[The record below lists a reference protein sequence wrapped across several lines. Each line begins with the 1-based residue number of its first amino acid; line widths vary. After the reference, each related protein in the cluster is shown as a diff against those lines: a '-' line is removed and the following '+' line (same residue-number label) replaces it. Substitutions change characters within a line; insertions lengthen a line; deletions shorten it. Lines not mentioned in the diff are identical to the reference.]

1 MAFVQIYRWGG
12 HLGLAVQTQSGQKT
26 FITMRPYTNQAA
38 TKIGRFREWE
48 GEAYSL
54 PEDLRFFGLGN
65 RGRGQHDPD
74 WHQRGIDIHAEKRQA
89 PNFQLRPG
97 QKVVMDPKET
107 WIGATMAPVGRR
119 VSIRQAGS
127 VGPGN
132 DDRMSLVLAQGQV
145 YKPPDEIV
153 TLPAHTESDL
163 GIDTEK
169 IFYWWKSYA
178 GRIVDKNQGLA
189 VGDRVVHNRFKMVSR
204 HLNCAGTVYLALRVG
219 GATYFKGRTHV
230 KLYADGEGVINWAK
244 KVKTAI
250 EELNQAAT
258 TTKARY
264 ESKRAEFQ
272 RKIGRNQQR
281 NPDDLPTLDEWK
293 AISYVG
299 VMARRKEQIADMD
312 RELQIYHTLS
322 WDNDHHI
329 EQKARALGN
338 IMRSAEE
345 HARLKPMSD
354 RSHAVSYL
362 LSKAWEVM
370 EKRLALNDNEQQ
382 FPNQRR
388 DERNIYDSLAF
399 TDAEFKRLF
408 MDDEWIVDRDHLEH
422 EDAETVHDD
431 SFNDARRNFR
441 AGGSILG
448 DTVVS

>member
-12 HLGLAVQTQSGQKT
+12 HLGLVVQTQSGQRT
-26 FITMRPYTNQAA
+26 FITMRPETNQAA
-38 TKIGRFREWE
+38 TKTGMFREWG
-48 GEAYSL
+48 GEAMSL
-54 PEDLRFFGLGN
+54 PADLRFFGLGN
-65 RGRGQHDPD
+65 RENFL
-74 WHQRGIDIHAEKRQA
+74 QRGIEIHAAKRQA

-97 QKVVMDPKET
+97 QKVVMDPQEK
-107 WIGATMAPVGRR
+107 WLGAPMAPVGRR

-132 DDRMSLVLAQGQV
+132 DPRVSLVLAAGQV

-153 TLPAHTESDL
+153 TLPAHTENQL

-178 GRIVDKNQGLA
+178 GRIVDKNQGRD
-189 VGDRVVHNRFKMVSR
+189 VGDYVVHNRFKFVST

-272 RKIGRNQQR
+272 RKIGRNQQG
-281 NPDDLPTLDEWK
+281 NPDDLPTLEEWK

-370 EKRLALNDNEQQ
+370 ERRLALNDNEQE
-382 FPNQRR
+382 FRNQRR
-388 DERNIYDSLAF
+388 DERNAYNSLAF
-399 TDAEFKRLF
+399 TDAEFKKLF
-408 MDDEWIVDRDHLEH
+408 MDDEWIVDRDHLEY
-422 EDAETVHDD
+422 EDVRAETVHDD
-431 SFNDARRNFR
+431 WFNDARRNHQ
-441 AGGSILG
+441 AGPVGPE
-448 DTVVS
+448 DDDN